1 MQIVLPYIQIL
12 LSILIVALVLLQ
24 QRGSSLGGS
33 FGGDSATYNSR
44 RGAEKWLFRAT
55 ILLGMLFVASTLAP
69 LFLR

>member
-1 MQIVLPYIQIL
+1 MQTVLPYIQII
-12 LSILIVALVLLQ
+12 LSVLIVAFVLLQ

-55 ILLGMLFVASTLAP
+55 IFLGVLFVASTIAP

>member
-1 MQIVLPYIQIL
+1 MQTILPYIQIL
-12 LSILIVALVLLQ
+12 ISILIVALVLLQ

-55 ILLGMLFVASTLAP
+55 ILLGALFIVSTLAP

>member
-1 MQIVLPYIQIL
+1 MQTVLPYIQIL

-55 ILLGMLFVASTLAP
+55 ILLGVLFVASTLAP